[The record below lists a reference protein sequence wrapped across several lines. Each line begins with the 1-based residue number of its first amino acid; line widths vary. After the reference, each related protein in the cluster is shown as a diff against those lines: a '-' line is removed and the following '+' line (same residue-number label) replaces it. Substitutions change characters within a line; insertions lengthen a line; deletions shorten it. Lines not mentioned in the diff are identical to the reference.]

1 VDIMSHRNVEIVIG
15 KLVTDEALRF
25 EFRRRP
31 ASLLLRLADQGIGLT
46 HYEVDAVLGLDVAAL
61 DRFAA
66 SLDPR
71 LEKAA
76 LKDLEDP
83 FGVDEADVSAAAEAP
98 ESRTA

>member
-1 VDIMSHRNVEIVIG
+1 MSHRNVEIVIG
-15 KLVTDEALRF
+15 KLVTDETLRF

-83 FGVDEADVSAAAEAP
+83 FGLEENYGGTAAEEA

>member
-1 VDIMSHRNVEIVIG
+1 MSHRNVEIVIG

-46 HYEVDAVLGLDVAAL
+46 QYEVDAVLGLDVAAL

-83 FGVDEADVSAAAEAP
+83 FGLNEQDGDSSSEEP
-98 ESRTA
+98 RSRTA

>member
-1 VDIMSHRNVEIVIG
+1 MSHRNVEIVIG

-46 HYEVDAVLGLDVAAL
+46 HYEVDAVLGLDVSAL
-61 DRFAA
+61 DAFAA
-66 SLDPR
+66 TLDPR

-83 FGVDEADVSAAAEAP
+83 FGLNEGDGGAP
-98 ESRTA
+98 SEEMQSRTA